1 MKPLKLYY
9 ATNRKHVGKDRFK
22 PESYGIRFSDDGM
35 ENLRFGTV
43 SVTAD
48 EKKINS
54 FLGKESGY
62 GQGAGERLTGYL
74 TDQVRDS
81 AKIEAFEEQLDPKAS
96 DEHQPGAKLGSL
108 AMFDELQQIMLKAQ
122 DVVIYIH
129 GYNVSWQGAVGSAL
143 ALQEM
148 LRLPVPNSKQESI
161 VVLFTWPSDGM
172 MLPFVSYASDRADAA
187 ASGNSFGRS
196 ILKFRDFLARLRSL
210 ARLKQAT
217 LCDQDV
223 HLLCHS
229 MGNFVL
235 QNALGKIEQFTPGSC
250 LPRLFKNI
258 FLCAPDVDDTVL
270 EPDQPMGRLHQLA
283 DYITV
288 YHNRE
293 DRAIYLSD
301 ATKGN
306 PARLGEHGAARPAL
320 IHQKIHQVDC
330 SPIVKGVVE
339 HGYYLNGRVNED
351 IRYSINDIA
360 FDKRPKLRM
369 AVNGNLWKMK

>member
-1 MKPLKLYY
+1 MKTLKLYY
-9 ATNRKHVGKDRFK
+9 ATNRRHLGKNRFK
-22 PESYGIRFSDDGM
+22 PDAYGTRFSDDGM
-35 ENLRFGTV
+35 ENLRFGKV
-43 SVTAD
+43 MAAAD
-48 EKKINS
+48 EKIISS
-54 FLGKESGY
+54 FLGKETGY
-62 GQGAGERLTGYL
+62 GRGAGEKLTSYL

-81 AKIEAFEEQLDPKAS
+81 AKIEAFEELLDPKAS
-96 DEHQPGAKLGSL
+96 DVHQPGATLGSF
-108 AMFDELQQIMLKAQ
+108 AMFEELQQLMLKAN

-129 GYNVSWQGAVGSAL
+129 GFNVSWHGAVGSAL
-143 ALQEM
+143 ALQEI
-148 LRLPVPNSKQESI
+148 LRLPVPDSKQESI

-172 MLPFVSYASDRADAA
+172 MLPFVSYTSDRADAA

-210 ARLKQAT
+210 ARLNQAT

-235 QNALGKIEQFTPGSC
+235 QNAVGKIEQFTPGAC

-306 PARLGEHGAARPAL
+306 PARLGGQGAARPAL

-330 SPIVKGVVE
+330 SPIVRGAVE

-360 FDKRPKLRM
+360 FDKRPKLRV